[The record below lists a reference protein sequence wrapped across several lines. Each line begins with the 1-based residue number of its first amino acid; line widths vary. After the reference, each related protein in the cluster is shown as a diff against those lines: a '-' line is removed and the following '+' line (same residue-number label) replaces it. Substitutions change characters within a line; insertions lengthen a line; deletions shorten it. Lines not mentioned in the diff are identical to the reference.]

1 VRRWWWLTLAA
12 FFLIGTAWALALPA
26 NGSYDE
32 KDHIVRAYAVATG
45 HLSTDT
51 TIVDR
56 RTDTKFAFYVPAG
69 LLPTN
74 ATVDCPWS
82 PRPAKTPACQ
92 QWLTGTQKVLTPSG
106 AARYSP
112 VYYLPVGIP
121 LALSPNL
128 TGLLLARM
136 LSALLCA
143 ALLACAVTAAL
154 RLGSRLLVV
163 GVVLAATPMAVN
175 LFGAVNPNGLEIAAG
190 ILVFCSLL
198 ALLRAP
204 EDRLDGRSTRRL
216 LLLAAL
222 GSVLLLTIRQLGPVW
237 LVLDLLACAL
247 LARPGRLRAL
257 WRRRDA
263 RWLLGIAWASGLAFA
278 VGWVAYSGLNDVT
291 SNTRDA
297 LHLGLSDALRRI
309 LYERTAS
316 VSGSTP
322 RVPFYLQQVIG
333 QFDYGETHLSKLAIA
348 GWYGLIALLV
358 VPCLVLARRRYA
370 LVLAGLGLAS
380 IAVLALLELYFLPK
394 VGWFSHG
401 RYAMPSLV
409 GVVLGG
415 AVVGRFE
422 GRLAERG
429 WLRWYALGLA
439 GAAALG
445 HLYALSRVMS
455 RFQIGINAPLN
466 PFAYTW
472 RPPVGPVAPLL
483 VMVAGGALLV
493 LLAVAARP
501 RGAGAGTRAEAAE
514 PAGVSSR

>member
-1 VRRWWWLTLAA
+1 MRRWWWLTFAA

-32 KDHIVRAYAVATG
+32 KDHIVKAYAVATG
-45 HLSTDT
+45 HLTTDRT
-51 TIVDR
+51 MVDR
-56 RTDTKFAFYVPAG
+56 RTDTKFAFFVPAG

-74 ATVDCPWS
+74 PTVDCPWS

-154 RLGSRLLVV
+154 RLGSRVLVV
-163 GVVLAATPMAVN
+163 GVVLAATPLTVN

-190 ILVFCSLL
+190 ILLFCALL
-198 ALLRAP
+198 ALVRAP
-204 EDRLDGRSTRRL
+204 EERLDERSTRRL
-216 LLLAAL
+216 LALAAL
-222 GSVLLLTIRQLGPVW
+222 ASLLLLTVRQIGPAW
-237 LVLDLLACAL
+237 LVLDVLTCAL
-247 LARPGRLRAL
+247 LARPGRVAAV
-257 WRRRDA
+257 WRSRDA
-263 RWLLGIAWASGLAFA
+263 RWLLGASWALGLAFA
-278 VGWVAYSGLNDVT
+278 VGWLAYSGLGDVAP
-291 SNTRDA
+291 NNRDA
-297 LHLGLSDALRRI
+297 LHYGFAEAVRRI
-309 LYERTAS
+309 LTD
-316 VSGSTP
+316 

-333 QFDYGETHLSKLAIA
+333 QFGYGETHLSKVAIA
-348 GWYGLIALLV
+348 GWYGLIALV
-358 VPCLVLARRRYA
+358 VLPCLALARRRYA

-401 RYAMPSLV
+401 RYAMPALV
-409 GVVLGG
+409 GVVLG
-415 AVVGRFE
+415 AAAVGRFE
-422 GRLAERG
+422 GRLVERG
-429 WLRWYALGLA
+429 WLRWYALALA
-439 GAAALG
+439 GAAGLG

-455 RFQIGINAPLN
+455 RFQVGIDAPLN
-466 PFAYTW
+466 PFADTW
-472 RPPVGPVAPLL
+472 RPPVGPVPPLL
-483 VMVAGGALLV
+483 VMVAGAALLV

-501 RGAGAGTRAEAAE
+501 VAAGAGTPAHAAE
-514 PAGVSSR
+514 PAGLTSR